1 MRCRCGRQGTGSG
14 AGEREQEQTM
24 PVEILAMGEAMVEF
38 NATGPAEEGSR
49 FLMGF
54 GGDTSN
60 AAIAAARQGATAGY
74 LSALGEDFL
83 GDALAALWRREG
95 VDATHVKREPKAP
108 TGVYFVTHG
117 PAGHSFTYCRTGSA
131 ASRLSPADVPEPA
144 IAEAKVLHVSAISQA
159 ISASAEA
166 AVDHAISCARRHG
179 VTVSYDTN
187 LRLKLWPL
195 EEARE
200 CIHATLAKADI
211 ALPSLEDARLLTGLE
226 EPGVI
231 VDFYLALGTP
241 LVALKLGGAGAL
253 VATRDRRR
261 HLPGHKVA
269 AVDATGAGDTFA
281 GAFLARLVA
290 GDDPLRAAAY
300 ANAAAALSTTGY
312 GAVAPIPSRAE
323 VRRLLAESSA
333 RAAS

>member
-1 MRCRCGRQGTGSG
+1 
-14 AGEREQEQTM
+14 M

-49 FLMGF
+49 YVMGF

-60 AAIAAARQGATAGY
+60 AAIAAARQGAVAGY
-74 LSALGEDFL
+74 LSAVGEDFL
-83 GDALAALWRREG
+83 GEALLALWRREG
-95 VDATHVKREPKAP
+95 VDTSLVKRDAAAP
-108 TGVYFVTHG
+108 TGVYFITHDK
-117 PAGHSFTYCRTGSA
+117 AGHHFTYCRTGSA
-131 ASRLSPADVPEPA
+131 ASRLGPVDVPEA
-144 IAEAKVLHVSAISQA
+144 ALAEVKILHVSAISQA

-166 AVDHAISCARRHG
+166 AVAQAIDCARRHR

-195 EEARE
+195 ERARA

-226 EPGVI
+226 EPDVI

-241 LVALKLGGAGAL
+241 LVALKLGDAGSL

-261 HLPGHKVA
+261 RLPGHPVA

-281 GAFLARLVA
+281 GAFLARLSA

-312 GAVAPIPSRAE
+312 GAVAPIPGRAE
-323 VRRLLAESSA
+323 VRRLLAESAA